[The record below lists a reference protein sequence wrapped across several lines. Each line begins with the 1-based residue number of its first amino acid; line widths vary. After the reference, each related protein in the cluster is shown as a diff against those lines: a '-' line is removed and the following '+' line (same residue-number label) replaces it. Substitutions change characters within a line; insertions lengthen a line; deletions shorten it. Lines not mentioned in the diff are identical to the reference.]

1 MKIVK
6 TLLTAVLLSTVS
18 LSSFAAME
26 TTMPQGLT
34 RIGTVSDSSG
44 AATLSE
50 LDSNLAAKATAAGAQ
65 YYRIISA
72 GGNNSYSGTAIIYK

>member
-1 MKIVK
+1 MKNVK
-6 TLLTAVLLSTVS
+6 MILTAIILSTVS

-34 RIGTVSDSSG
+34 RIGTVSDSSR
-44 AATLSE
+44 ASTLSE
-50 LDSNLAAKATAAGAQ
+50 LDSNLATKATAAGAH

-72 GGNNSYSGTAIIYK
+72 GGNNSYSGVADIYK